1 MLRSVYI
8 ISGPAG
14 IGKSTTSRK
23 LVEHLD
29 RSSYISGD
37 DISHLPVNGR
47 GKPWICQ
54 ETHKLTWTNIL
65 SLVKN
70 LIEFNYDVVLDYV
83 TFPSEAN
90 WLACELERM
99 NVNVRVVYVVFMVD
113 HETIIRRDQL
123 RDPSIQMGERSVILL
138 NEFIEAL
145 KDERHI
151 LNTQDYSVDQLE
163 EVIEEILNN
172 NRFLIS

>member
-1 MLRSVYI
+1 MSRSVYI

-14 IGKSTTSRK
+14 VGKSTTSRK
-23 LVEHLD
+23 LVAHLD

-54 ETHKLTWTNIL
+54 ETHKLTWINIL

-70 LIEFNYDVVLDYV
+70 LIQFNYDVVIDYV

-90 WLACELERM
+90 WLASELESL
-99 NVNVRVVYVVFMVD
+99 NVRIIYVVFMVD
-113 HETIIRRDQL
+113 DETIIRRDQL
-123 RDPSIQMGERSVILL
+123 RDPSVQMGERSLILL
-138 NEFIEAL
+138 NEFREVL
-145 KDERHI
+145 KDDRHI
-151 LNTQDYSVDQLE
+151 LNTQEYSVDQVD

-172 NRFLIS
+172 DRFLIS